1 MATLPQWMLRRL
13 APRALRVLER
23 QEQREP
29 ALAAHRGRVG
39 DSAQAFITA
48 YDGVS
53 TFVSTSGPSRS
64 GQVESIDVLK
74 RKLSGWTPLLVD
86 DLAGFDRGEFAAND
100 NVADDLFQRVDRLL
114 KIVEAQGAEG
124 DVVPYAEQMVA
135 DLRAA
140 LDAAKADAKNIGASS
155 SEEADMRAAVRET
168 AERFHRDL
176 IAFRRTLRAHVGR
189 SHPEYQK
196 LRVVRVRTTDGDDDE
211 IAEELLE
218 EFGNTP
224 ASPGES
230 DAVASEAAE
239 ESESSASGS
248 GAANT
253 PAA

>member
-13 APRALRVLER
+13 APRALRVLGR
-23 QEQREP
+23 QAARQP
-29 ALAAHRGRVG
+29 ALAAHNGRVG
-39 DSAQAFITA
+39 DSAQAFIDA
-48 YDGVS
+48 YDAVS
-53 TFVSTSGPSRS
+53 IFVNTNRPSRS
-64 GQVESIDVLK
+64 VNSESIDELQ

-86 DLAGFDRGEFAAND
+86 DLPGFDRGEFASD
-100 NVADDLFQRVDRLL
+100 DSVPDDLFQRVERLI
-114 KIVEAQGAEG
+114 KIVEQHATTESAFA
-124 DVVPYAEQMVA
+124 YAEQMVA

-140 LDAAKADAKNIGASS
+140 LDSAKADSRAVGDSTS
-155 SEEADMRAAVRET
+155 READMRAT
-168 AERFHRDL
+168 ARSAADRFHRDL

-211 IAEELLE
+211 VAEGLLE

-230 DAVASEAAE
+230 DTVTDNTNE
-239 ESESSASGS
+239 
-248 GAANT
+248 ANT

>member
-39 DSAQAFITA
+39 ASAETFIAA

-53 TFVSTSGPSRS
+53 TFVSASGPSRS
-64 GQVESIDVLK
+64 GQTESIDQLK

-86 DLAGFDRGEFAAND
+86 DLAGFDRGDFAAD
-100 NVADDLFQRVDRLL
+100 GAVPDDLFQRVERLI
-114 KIVEAQGAEG
+114 KIVEANGTEG
-124 DVVPYAEQMVA
+124 GSVPYAQA
-135 DLRAA
+135 LIDDLQAA
-140 LDAAKADAKNIGASS
+140 LDEAKADSKVLGASS
-155 SEEADMRAAVRET
+155 SEEADLRSAARV
-168 AERFHRDL
+168 AADVFHRDL

-196 LRVVRVRTTDGDDDE
+196 LRVVRVRSTDADDDE
-211 IAEELLE
+211 TAEELLE

-224 ASPGES
+224 ASADETN
-230 DAVASEAAE
+230 AVETEAAE
-239 ESESSASGS
+239 EE
-248 GAANT
+248 AATANADT